1 MFLLIISI
9 IFVGSF
15 NSFST
20 LIEQIL
26 FPFDYSENS
35 NLFGFIF
42 LIAGG
47 ISTLFIGK
55 IVDKYKKYKLIY
67 QFLLFLWFFSLF
79 LIVLGLY
86 YGFCLIYF

>member
-26 FPFDYSENS
+26 YPFDYSENS

-55 IVDKYKKYKLIY
+55 IVDKFKKYKLIY
-67 QFLLFLWFFSLF
+67 QLMLLLCLDSIF
-79 LIVLGLY
+79 LIGIGLY
-86 YGFCLIYF
+86 F

>member
-1 MFLLIISI
+1 LFLLIISI

-55 IVDKYKKYKLIY
+55 IVDKFKKYKLIY
-67 QFLLFLWFFSLF
+67 QLMLLLCLDSIF
-79 LIVLGLY
+79 LIGIGLY
-86 YGFCLIYF
+86 F

>member
-55 IVDKYKKYKLIY
+55 IVDKFKKYKLIY
-67 QFLLFLWFFSLF
+67 QLMLLLCLDSIF
-79 LIVLGLY
+79 LIGIGLY
-86 YGFCLIYF
+86 F